1 MPDLIASFYER
12 HSAKFDADRRKS
24 FSERAW
30 LDRFLLP
37 LPKGG
42 RILDL
47 GCGAGEPISR
57 HLIDHGFVVSG
68 VDISA
73 KMVAL
78 CRTRFPRHRWIN
90 ADMRRVAMDG
100 VYDGILAWD
109 SLFHLPGDD
118 QATMIERIGAWLA
131 PGGRALFNTGPAKG
145 ISIGSNYGDDLF
157 HASLDPADYRAALVR
172 AELIE
177 IDFKPEDHGAGG
189 RSIWFVRKP

>member
-1 MPDLIASFYER
+1 MPDLIADFYER

-24 FSERAW
+24 FTERAW
-30 LDRFLLP
+30 LGRFLLP

-47 GCGAGEPISR
+47 GCGAGDPISR
-57 HLIDHGFVVSG
+57 YLIDNGFLVSG

-73 KMVAL
+73 KMIGL

-100 VYDGILAWD
+100 HYDGVLAWD
-109 SLFHLPGDD
+109 SLFHLRGEE
-118 QATMIERIGAWLA
+118 QAAMIERIGTWLA

-145 ISIGSNYGDDLF
+145 NSIGNNYGEALY
-157 HASLDPADYRAALVR
+157 HASLDPSEYRAALAR

-177 IDFKPEDHGAGG
+177 VDFKPEDAAAGG
-189 RSIWFVRKP
+189 RSIWFVRKA